1 MKSAHLLQVRSEN
14 VLSVT
19 QEGIK
24 KIKVLNR
31 SIKHTHIFF
40 KMIFLRTFWTITPN
54 VCGVFLRLPSPF
66 VQADSVYISYSS
78 WK

>member
-1 MKSAHLLQVRSEN
+1 MKSEHLLQVFNGN

-24 KIKVLNR
+24 KIKVLNQN
-31 SIKHTHIFF
+31 IKHTYFF
-40 KMIFLRTFWTITPN
+40 FEMIFLRTFWTVTPN
-54 VCGVFLRLPSPF
+54 VCGVFLRLPSPSI
-66 VQADSVYISYSS
+66 QADSVYISYTS